1 MDDIAFFDSSSYL
14 HRGGI
19 WPDAGRREK
28 PNISNMPSTVD
39 DDVSAVSTP
48 PDLDLSSSI
57 QGDFDPHVQVKLS
70 SSDGEAGIDTVPQH
84 TSPQLSYRRATT
96 LPASR
101 GSSPTLKPSPYQSL
115 SSHEHDPGVEDP
127 GLPTETALLED
138 QRPILRHKA
147 SSSSEKSKKTRFL
160 SIRRTSRSPS
170 PSLNSHS
177 SSRELSPT
185 PSLEN
190 LRPPSPER
198 LNNAS
203 SHTGIPRTKSPVPSG
218 QPSLLS
224 TLKSRAGDRQA
235 LSNTARETMRK
246 WTVSWGGL
254 KKDRN
259 PSVAPS
265 DDLRDSQASKF
276 SSASQKVKSSYA
288 EIRAAVDE
296 RRDKERRTSD
306 VPSSPI
312 SIPDRGDKERADSM
326 SSMHNPEGSS
336 FSPSQFVSFPASSDA
351 GDSADPFVDRTSLL
365 EQSSAQPPAVDVDGT
380 QPDSEDLT
388 GIGLAPV
395 TVISP
400 PTPNSPPPRPI
411 QSQPSQG
418 KTMTIPGIHARNRG
432 EIMSM
437 GYVPP
442 SPPPTEVKAGVSSVY
457 RLWKPSP
464 ATQTEHADRDGEHS
478 ASSSPPILS
487 PDSRET
493 SPDSPS
499 PTNTLRPPAPPLPP
513 RAPSSATT
521 FLKSIDSRDEESRGE
536 SESAPDGESVETSNF
551 ADSPDC
557 KPPLPSR
564 KIHASA

>member
-1 MDDIAFFDSSSYL
+1 MDDIAFFDSSSYF

-28 PNISNMPSTVD
+28 PNISNMPSAVD
-39 DDVSAVSTP
+39 DDVSAISAP

-57 QGDFDPHVQVKLS
+57 QGDLDPHAQVKPS
-70 SSDGEAGIDTVPQH
+70 NSDGEVGIDTLPQH
-84 TSPQLSYRRATT
+84 TSPQLSSRRATT

-101 GSSPTLKPSPYQSL
+101 GSSPTPKPPPHQSL
-115 SSHEHDPGVEDP
+115 SSHEHDPGFEVPD
-127 GLPTETALLED
+127 LPTETTLLDD
-138 QRPILRHKA
+138 QRPILRHKV

-185 PSLEN
+185 PSLEK

-198 LNNAS
+198 LNCAS
-203 SHTGIPRTKSPVPSG
+203 SHIDIPRTKSPVPSG

-259 PSVAPS
+259 PSAASSEDV
-265 DDLRDSQASKF
+265 RDGQASKVN
-276 SSASQKVKSSYA
+276 SASQKVKSSYA

-296 RRDKERRTSD
+296 RRDKERRNSD

-312 SIPDRGDKERADSM
+312 RIPDRGHKERADST
-326 SSMHNPEGSS
+326 SSMHNQQGSPL
-336 FSPSQFVSFPASSDA
+336 SPSQLVSFPASPHA
-351 GDSADPFVDRTSLL
+351 GGSADPSVDETSLL
-365 EQSSAQPPAVDVDGT
+365 EQSSAQSPAVDVDGT
-380 QPDSEDLT
+380 QPDSEDVT
-388 GIGLAPV
+388 GMGLAPV

-400 PTPNSPPPRPI
+400 PTPISPPRPI

-442 SPPPTEVKAGVSSVY
+442 SPLPTEVKTGVSSMY

-464 ATQTEHADRDGEHS
+464 ATQTEHADDGEH
-478 ASSSPPILS
+478 ASSGSPPTLS
-487 PDSRET
+487 PNSRET
-493 SPDSPS
+493 SPEPPS
-499 PTNTLRPPAPPLPP
+499 LTNTLPSPAPPLPP
-513 RAPSSATT
+513 RTPSSATT
-521 FLKSIDSRDEESRGE
+521 FLKSIASRDEESRAE
-536 SESAPDGESVETSNF
+536 SESVPHAESIETSSF
-551 ADSPDC
+551 SDSPDS
-557 KPPLPSR
+557 KPPLPAR